1 MRRTLGQPA
10 EEKPFNNSIGKLMRI
25 DDLWRLGDGFKIEG
39 DTERYYNVLECLYRT
54 CKPHFIESERVNLK
68 KQIVIIE
75 HFLDASKMSGGN
87 VAASN
92 VRKGSNLCDS
102 LAEELSTLL
111 HKYNLEW
118 FDSKD
123 YKAFMRSKEPIMRG

>member
-1 MRRTLGQPA
+1 MRRLGPQT

-25 DDLWRLGDGFKIEG
+25 DDLWRAADNFKIEE

-54 CKPHFIESERVNLK
+54 CKPHFQPDENEVLK
-68 KQIVIIE
+68 KQIIVIE
-75 HFLDASKMSGGN
+75 HFLDASKMTGGN

-92 VRKGSNLCDS
+92 VRKGSNLCDT
-102 LAEELSTLL
+102 LAEQLSVLL